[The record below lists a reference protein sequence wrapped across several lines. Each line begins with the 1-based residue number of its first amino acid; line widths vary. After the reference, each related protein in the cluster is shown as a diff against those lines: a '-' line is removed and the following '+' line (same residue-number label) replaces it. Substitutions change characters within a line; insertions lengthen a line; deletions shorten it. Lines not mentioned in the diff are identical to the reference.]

1 MAGHFMVSNLYNLA
15 ISIKTFN
22 RMHVLVVVH
31 ARKESFRKYVVQIIT
46 FNIQKGMYQPLIKSY
61 RSFLHSHTAVD
72 ISYRAMG
79 PYALRYL

>member
-22 RMHVLVVVH
+22 RMHVLGIVH
-31 ARKESFRKYVVQIIT
+31 ARKESFRKCVVQIIT

-72 ISYRAMG
+72 ISYRAM
-79 PYALRYL
+79 

>member
-31 ARKESFRKYVVQIIT
+31 ASNLNRVLYNEIVCENNMEIIE
-46 FNIQKGMYQPLIKSY
+46 IRDYM
-61 RSFLHSHTAVD
+61 
-72 ISYRAMG
+72 
-79 PYALRYL
+79 